1 MHVRLNINLYY
12 WRILGYLF
20 LKTEAFISVVIVY
33 IFLQLTVQ
41 EHVMS
46 VVYFKINYMDDT
58 VVSVIDYFAS

>member
-1 MHVRLNINLYY
+1 MRLNMNSYY

-20 LKTEAFISVVIVY
+20 LKTGAFISVVFVY

-58 VVSVIDYFAS
+58 VVSVIDYFPS